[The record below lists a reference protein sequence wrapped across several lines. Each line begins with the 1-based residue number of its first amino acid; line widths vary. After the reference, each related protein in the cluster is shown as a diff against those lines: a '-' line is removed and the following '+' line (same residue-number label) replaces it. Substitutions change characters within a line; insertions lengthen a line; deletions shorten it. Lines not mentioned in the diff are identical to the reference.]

1 MDVLKR
7 TPRSSRRSLGRQ
19 AIAVALAL
27 GVSGVLAAQAPSA
40 SRARHATQ
48 LRIAFFSDSLNN
60 AYLQAAV
67 AAAKQVAAKNKIKM
81 DIFSA
86 DWDTNKQLTQIQD
99 AISSGKYQAL
109 VVESIDGQSVC
120 KSLMDAVKKKIVVT
134 IYNTAICGNYRQG
147 YTPGTAGYFGEIQYR
162 TGLQMG
168 QSMAQALG
176 GKGKV
181 AYISGPV
188 QNSIVGQTTQGIKD
202 AFKKYP
208 NVKLVSEL
216 AGDWDPAKG
225 LAATQDLLQS
235 QPDIN
240 GIIYGVDQMAVP
252 SIKWLQQSKKLGKI
266 KIVSLGGTKQA
277 FDLIRQGKMHSTF
290 NSLPREEA
298 AYALQAAI
306 DTLNHRP
313 ISVPGWDAKRK
324 VYNVLK
330 DPRFK
335 GGPAMVTKKNVNTLT
350 AEWSV

>member
-1 MDVLKR
+1 
-7 TPRSSRRSLGRQ
+7 
-19 AIAVALAL
+19 
-27 GVSGVLAAQAPSA
+27 
-40 SRARHATQ
+40 
-48 LRIAFFSDSLNN
+48 
-60 AYLQAAV
+60 LQAAV
-67 AAAKQVAAKNKIKM
+67 AAAKGVAAKNHVKM
-81 DIFSA
+81 DVFSA

-99 AISSGKYQAL
+99 AISSGKYQAF

-120 KSLMDAVKKKIVVT
+120 KSVRDAIKQKIVVT

-168 QSMAQALG
+168 QSIAQALG
-176 GKGKV
+176 GKGKIG
-181 AYISGPV
+181 YISGPV

-202 AFKKYP
+202 ALKKYP
-208 NVKLVSEL
+208 NVKLVAQL

-225 LAATQDLLQS
+225 LGATQDLLQS
-235 QPDIN
+235 RPDIN
-240 GIIYGVDQMAVP
+240 GIVYGVDQMAVP
-252 SIKWLQQSKKLGKI
+252 SVKWLQQSGKLGV

-277 FDLIRQGKMHSTF
+277 FDLIRQGKMYSTF

-306 DTLNHRP
+306 HTLNHRP
-313 ISVPGWDAKRK
+313 IAVPGWNAKSK

>member
-1 MDVLKR
+1 MRAVLTGRWLIVITATTLLMGVAAFPAASKNAAG
-7 TPRSSRRSLGRQ
+7 TP
-19 AIAVALAL
+19 
-27 GVSGVLAAQAPSA
+27 
-40 SRARHATQ
+40 
-48 LRIAFFSDSLNN
+48 RIAFFTDALSN

-67 AAAKQVAAKNKIKM
+67 AAAKQTATKNKVQM
-81 DIFSA
+81 DVFSA
-86 DWDTNKQLTQIQD
+86 DWDTNKQLSQIQD
-99 AISSGKYQAL
+99 AIASGKYKAL

-120 KSLMDAVKKKIVVT
+120 KALVDAAKKKMVVT
-134 IYNTAICGNYRQG
+134 IYNTAICGNYRNG
-147 YTPGTAGYFGEIQYR
+147 WTRGTAGYFGEIQYR
-162 TGLQMG
+162 TGLAMG
-168 QSMAQALG
+168 QSMAQALH

-208 NVKLVSEL
+208 NVKLIASL

-225 LAATQDLLQS
+225 LTATQDLLQAH
-235 QPDIN
+235 PDVN

-252 SIKWLQQSKKLGKI
+252 SVRWLQQSGKLGRI

-277 FDLIRQGKMHSTF
+277 FDLIRRGKMYSTF

-306 DTLNHRP
+306 DTLNHRR
-313 ISVPGWDAKRK
+313 IAVPGWNAKAHAYI
-324 VYNVLK
+324 VQT

-335 GGPAMVTKKNVNTLT
+335 GGPAMVTKLNVNKLT

>member
-1 MDVLKR
+1 MKVLLTGR
-7 TPRSSRRSLGRQ
+7 WLVAFAAAILVLG
-19 AIAVALAL
+19 L
-27 GVSGVLAAQAPSA
+27 SA
-40 SRARHATQ
+40 SQAVGKNAASSP
-48 LRIAFFSDSLNN
+48 RIAFFSDSLNN

-67 AAAKQVAAKNKIKM
+67 SAAKQTAAKNKVRM
-81 DIFSA
+81 DVFSA
-86 DWDTNKQLTQIQD
+86 DWDTNKQLSQIQD
-99 AISSGKYQAL
+99 AISSGKYNAL

-120 KSLMDAVKKKIVVT
+120 KSLIDAAKKGIVVT
-134 IYNTAICGNYRQG
+134 IYNTAICGNYRAG
-147 YTPGTAGYFGEIQYR
+147 WTRGTAGYFGEIQYR
-162 TGLQMG
+162 TGFAMG
-168 QSMAQALG
+168 QSMAQALH

-208 NVKLVSEL
+208 NIKLVASL

-225 LAATQDLLQS
+225 LTATQDLMQAHA
-235 QPDIN
+235 DVN

-252 SIKWLQQSKKLGKI
+252 SIKWLNQSGKLGKI
-266 KIVSLGGTKQA
+266 KTVSLGGTRQA
-277 FDLIRQGKMHSTF
+277 FTLIRQGKMHSTF

-298 AYALQAAI
+298 QYALQGAI

-313 ISVPGWDAKRK
+313 IAVPGWNAKAHAYI
-324 VYNVLK
+324 VQA

-335 GGPAMVTKKNVNTLT
+335 GGPAMVTKANVNTLT